1 MGGRGTT
8 AQARERG
15 RLPGRPSDPAPTGG
29 NDVITGVNLR
39 MPARRTALPA
49 LLLTATAL
57 LAVPA
62 SPALAAP
69 PSRPDSGAATL
80 GEAYGPGGERPD
92 RRDAAAP
99 RENHGSGEA
108 TARTPAPEQPGGRH
122 DPGPHPGGPQ
132 DHRVHGMPDPP
143 APPTGPPPPDRT
155 PVSGVLPPL
164 RPGAPAAPTGP
175 PPAPHPETAP
185 QQPAPSPSPSVPPS
199 VAPRSP
205 EHGRT
210 PARSLPAAHAET
222 AHRAAPDTRPVP
234 REEAT
239 VPGPAEEDAVAD
251 DGTEAGEAGQGT
263 GQQELARSSGRS
275 LHVLPL
281 GGGLIMVGLGLGLV
295 FLALRVRRI

>member
-8 AQARERG
+8 AQARGRG

-49 LLLTATAL
+49 LLLTVTAL

-69 PSRPDSGAATL
+69 PSRPGPGSVAL
-80 GEAYGPGGERPD
+80 GDAYGPGGERPD
-92 RRDAAAP
+92 RQDAAAP
-99 RENHGSGEA
+99 RDHHGTGEA
-108 TARTPAPEQPGGRH
+108 TARTPAPEQSGGGRRH
-122 DPGPHPGGPQ
+122 DSGPHSGGPQ

-143 APPTGPPPPDRT
+143 APPTGPVPPDRT
-155 PVSGVLPPL
+155 PASGVLPPL
-164 RPGAPAAPTGP
+164 RPGAPASPTGP
-175 PPAPHPETAP
+175 LPAPHPETAP
-185 QQPAPSPSPSVPPS
+185 RQPAPSTSPSVPPS
-199 VAPRSP
+199 PAPRSP
-205 EHGRT
+205 EHRRD
-210 PARSLPAAHAET
+210 PARSFPAAHAET
-222 AHRAAPDTRPVP
+222 AHRAAPDTPPVP
-234 REEAT
+234 REEPA

-251 DGTEAGEAGQGT
+251 DDPEARET